1 MSSYYMLI
9 WANIR
14 HLVGGMGEDSGT
26 MVEVPFKYLAH
37 TDYQIEDPGYD
48 TPLTKGM
55 LVSGVSLLPRD
66 E

>member
-14 HLVGGMGEDSGT
+14 PPVGGMGEDPGT
-26 MVEVPFKYLAH
+26 MVGVLFKYLAH

-48 TPLTKGM
+48 INTKKGC
-55 LVSGVSLLPRD
+55 L
-66 E
+66 